1 MRGPIRKPGTYTHSQ
16 TDPHVTAEKLQEF
29 KAKLERLKNMDQP
42 RAIQEVKRLAE
53 LGDFSENAAYQIAK
67 GRRRGINERI
77 GELESAIGKA
87 ILIPS
92 GTQGNRVQLGH
103 LVTVELDGQEKM
115 YRILGSSETD
125 PKRGIISHTSP
136 LGSALLGKKVRETFI
151 VRLANKDVTCT
162 IRDIA

>member
-1 MRGPIRKPGTYTHSQ
+1 MRVPIRKPGTYTHRQ
-16 TDPHVTAEKLQEF
+16 ADPHVTPAKLQEF
-29 KAKLERLKNMDQP
+29 KTKLARLKQVNQL

-67 GRRRGINERI
+67 GRLRGINERI
-77 GELESAIGKA
+77 SELESAIGKA

-125 PKRGIISHTSP
+125 PTRGIVSHTSP
-136 LGSALLGKKVRETFI
+136 LGRALLGKKVGETFI
-151 VRLANKDVTCT
+151 VRLADKDVNCT